1 MESITIK
8 DILYILAAITAIV
21 AFAKMLTKP
30 YKELQDKLDKQEKTI
45 ADLSNTIKAQQKLL
59 NSSLK
64 VEMLLMEHIVYG
76 NHTDTLK
83 KELTNLQSV
92 IVDVNS

>member
-1 MESITIK
+1 MEAITIK
-8 DILYILAAITAIV
+8 DILYIIAAITAVIT
-21 AFAKMLTKP
+21 FAKMITKP
-30 YKELQDKLDKQEKTI
+30 YKELQDNIEEQKKTI

-76 NHTDTLK
+76 NHTETLK
-83 KELTNLQSV
+83 KELTNLQST

>member
-1 MESITIK
+1 MEGITIK
-8 DILYILAAITAIV
+8 DILYILAAITAV
-21 AFAKMLTKP
+21 VTFAKMVTKP
-30 YKELQDKLDKQEKTI
+30 YKELKEKIEKQENTI

-76 NHTDTLK
+76 NHIDMLK

>member
-1 MESITIK
+1 METITIK

-21 AFAKMLTKP
+21 TFAKMLTKP
-30 YKELQDKLDKQEKTI
+30 YKELQDNFEDQKKSI

-76 NHTDTLK
+76 NHIDTLK
-83 KELTNLQSV
+83 KELTNLQST

>member
-1 MESITIK
+1 MEGITIK
-8 DILYILAAITAIV
+8 DILYILAAITAV
-21 AFAKMLTKP
+21 VTFAKMVTKP
-30 YKELQDKLDKQEKTI
+30 YKELQEKIEKQENTI

-76 NHTDTLK
+76 NHTDMLK